1 MLRPSSTRHVY
12 FLPGILLLVGLPLH
26 GQNKVT
32 TKDCSLAA
40 EDYAVYSAV
49 FRSREHSVDPPLE
62 LVIVDETVT
71 TEEVPGS
78 DAWNFQSKSKPAPS
92 NETIADFKS
101 HGLKRRSLKPSLDSK
116 ITYTLAP
123 RAEIEGYFDRKV
135 GGDGWERFAEQHPK
149 APGFV
154 DVSAVGYN
162 RARNHALVYLGHHCG
177 WLCGTGNL
185 CFLAKE
191 NGRWVIKNEY
201 MQWIS

>member
-92 NETIADFKS
+92 NETIADVKVAWTETMLLETIARFEDHVHARTS
-101 HGLKRRSLKPSLDSK
+101 SRNRRVFRSK
-116 ITYTLAP
+116 G
-123 RAEIEGYFDRKV
+123 RR
-135 GGDGWERFAEQHPK
+135 
-149 APGFV
+149 
-154 DVSAVGYN
+154 
-162 RARNHALVYLGHHCG
+162 
-177 WLCGTGNL
+177 
-185 CFLAKE
+185 
-191 NGRWVIKNEY
+191 RWVGEVRRTASEGA
-201 MQWIS
+201 WFR